1 MRIEAFA
8 IGAVVLGVAGNAAA
22 FCRTTTCGPGEC
34 TPSPSC
40 VYCLEGGK
48 PLFWASGCMSFSVQQ
63 EGSLKQGIN
72 AQVTQDLVAGA
83 FLKWMSASC
92 GGGQTPGLHISQTGF
107 VECREQEY
115 NQDDKN
121 ANIWLF
127 RDDVW
132 PYANSGN
139 TLALTTITFNVDT
152 GEIYDAD
159 VEINS
164 SDPANTKLTIGN
176 QGVES
181 DLDSIVTHEA
191 GHFLGLAHSCTNVA
205 TMFASYQPTTTT
217 LRDLEADDMAGICT
231 IYPPGTSPDSCDPT
245 PRHGFSGEC
254 GSDKKDTGCC
264 TTAPGGGPDRGQS
277 ASIVALIA
285 GLAFVSRRGFGRRAP
300 RASVK

>member
-1 MRIEAFA
+1 MRTEAFA
-8 IGAVVLGVAGNAAA
+8 VGALVLAFATNASA

-72 AQVTQDLVAGA
+72 PQVTQELVSGA
-83 FLKWMSASC
+83 FLKWMSAGC
-92 GGGQTPGLHISQTGF
+92 GGGLTPGLHISKTEF

-164 SDPANTKLTIGN
+164 SDPANTKLTVGN

-191 GHFLGLAHSCTNVA
+191 GHFLGLAHSCDKLA
-205 TMFASYQPTTTT
+205 TMFASYQPTTTS
-217 LRDLEADDMAGICT
+217 LRDLEPDDITGICS
-231 IYPPGTSPDSCDPT
+231 IYPPGTSPDNCDAT

-254 GSDKKDTGCC
+254 GNEKADPGCC
-264 TTAPGGGPDRGQS
+264 TTAPGGTDRGGT
-277 ASIVALIA
+277 ASLVAVLA
-285 GLAFVSRRGFGRRAP
+285 GLAFASRRRFGRHGRAARP
-300 RASVK
+300 